1 MQVLK
6 QKLDTL
12 DEDQRVKDSL
22 DAVAMPQIHV
32 WIAALTGHGRRQC
45 LRGNPG
51 PKPCRLEAVLRLV
64 EQRQLVRSHTAIPS
78 R

>member
-1 MQVLK
+1 MQLLK
-6 QKLDTL
+6 QKLETL
-12 DEDQRVKDSL
+12 HEDQRVKDSL

-32 WIAALTGHGRRQC
+32 WIAALAGHGRRQC

-51 PKPCRLEAVLRLV
+51 PKPCRLEAVLRPVEERRLV
-64 EQRQLVRSHTAIPS
+64 LGHTAIPS